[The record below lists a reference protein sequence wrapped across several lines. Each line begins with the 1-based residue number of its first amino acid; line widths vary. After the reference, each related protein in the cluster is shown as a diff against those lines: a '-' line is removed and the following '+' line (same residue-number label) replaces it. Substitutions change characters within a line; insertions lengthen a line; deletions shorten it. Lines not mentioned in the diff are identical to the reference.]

1 MTSLHERLVGDSAPA
16 CKLCAFLGRLSQ
28 AEVNEWQYELG
39 LPVHVVGNTAVVNEL
54 SRNGLDIT
62 EVSVRRHRARHA
74 AQN

>member
-1 MTSLHERLVGDSAPA
+1 
-16 CKLCAFLGRLSQ
+16 
-28 AEVNEWQYELG
+28 